1 MTPAFWPKRPAS
13 EWTRTASDGKML
25 LHPAQQFQIYKY
37 SVNNTNNIQQQYTG
51 QSKRSAESY
60 VRNPLGQPLIYVI
73 IILNGQ
79 SLPTT

>member
-25 LHPAQQFQIYKY
+25 LHPARQFQIYKH

-51 QSKRSAESY
+51 ESKRSAEPY
-60 VRNPLGQPLIYVI
+60 VQNPLGQTSIYVI

-79 SLPTT
+79 SLPTI

>member
-1 MTPAFWPKRPAS
+1 MTPAFWPKHPAS

-25 LHPAQQFQIYKY
+25 LHPAQQVQIYKH

-51 QSKRSAESY
+51 QSKHSAESY
-60 VRNPLGQPLIYVI
+60 VQNPLGQPLIYVI

-79 SLPTT
+79 SLPII